1 MGDEAAAELFPGGD
15 RAAAE
20 SFPGGDRAA
29 AEFFAAA
36 GRGDAAR
43 LRSCLAALVPALEPA
58 LRRSLRRQQALV
70 RRCRVDEADVV
81 QRAFERLL
89 SSPPDN
95 PGARPPL
102 AVLTAWVRAV
112 ALNHLLDLSRRV
124 GAESSTFDAP
134 PDSEVPSPRRRP
146 ALAVLPPPQ
155 EAQVGARELWRRAC
169 DCADRDLARHKHLR
183 ELFYAIADEPEL
195 GARELAARLGLIAA
209 NAGADEEAARR
220 AEQYVWKL
228 RERVHVKLARCLEPG
243 VKAVGASSSR
253 RGAR

>member
-1 MGDEAAAELFPGGD
+1 MGDEAAAE
-15 RAAAE
+15 
-20 SFPGGDRAA
+20 SFAGDRAA

-43 LRSCLAALVPALEPA
+43 LRACLAALVPALEPA

-70 RRCRVDEADVV
+70 RRCRVDEEDVV

-124 GAESSTFDAP
+124 GAEAAAFDAP
-134 PDSEVPSPRRRP
+134 PDSEVPSPRRP
-146 ALAVLPPPQ
+146 ALAALPPVQ

-195 GARELAARLGLIAA
+195 GARELAARLGLLAA
-209 NAGADEEAARR
+209 HAGADEDAARR

-228 RERVHVKLARCLEPG
+228 RERVHVKLAACLDAG
-243 VKAVGASSSR
+243 AKASGPRPSR
-253 RGAR
+253 QGAR